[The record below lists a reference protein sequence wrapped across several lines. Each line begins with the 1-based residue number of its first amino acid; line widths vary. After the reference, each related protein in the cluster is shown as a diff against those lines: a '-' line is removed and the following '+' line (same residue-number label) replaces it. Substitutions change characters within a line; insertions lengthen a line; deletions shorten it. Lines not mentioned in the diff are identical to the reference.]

1 MLNYHYCRMYI
12 NEKYAPVIY
21 NLFVGSDTIHVDST
35 KVVYNQCTQKLIAE
49 KDVHIKM
56 IKCFLISDY

>member
-1 MLNYHYCRMYI
+1 MYI